1 MERDEQAPIL
11 GDTGEIL
18 SSEPIPEILPPPVLE
33 NRLLGHCKLLR
44 KLGQGGMGAVW
55 LARHQTLEKDVAV
68 KVLPSGFASDKDA
81 LGRFLREARSAAR
94 LEHPNVVQVLD
105 AGSEDGI
112 HFIVMQLVDG
122 TDLEKLLKKKGRFQV
137 ADSLA
142 IAKRVALALGAA
154 HDLGI
159 VHRDIKPA
167 NIMLTKA
174 GRIMVTDFGLAREVA
189 GGASIT
195 NSQEAIGTPQ
205 YIAPEQARGEAVD
218 GRSDLYSLGGTLYT
232 LLSGKSPFTGK
243 SPMSIALKHA
253 SPDEKPNPL
262 REHVPD
268 LPEDVEALVAKLMAK
283 KPADR
288 FQNSGELVRAIDL
301 IKGGRASLISTSQ
314 DRVSP
319 GTRRKLL
326 LAGGAAGL
334 GILLLVGL
342 LIALLGPS
350 SAERAF
356 RQAGSAMTDPEKIAL
371 YRQVVERFPGTPWA
385 DQAAARAKI
394 LKRSLL
400 DRDLTSIKLA
410 GLEGKVPL
418 KDLITRI
425 DLLRPTYPQ
434 DAKSIDA
441 MELTLH
447 RLRVTARTRDF
458 GEALRTHKPEEKG
471 ERFKEFIAPELM
483 KKTGEGWVMFTLRL
497 LLGGMA
503 GAGIRVE
510 EFDLEPNGMTLESR
524 KESVVPVKAIVHNN
538 KSRERSPHKLTIRW
552 IWQEGDWYLADKGI
566 QEEK

>member
-1 MERDEQAPIL
+1 MDSGTEPAPISDS
-11 GDTGEIL
+11 GPT
-18 SSEPIPEILPPPVLE
+18 PIPEILPPPELE
-33 NRLLGHCKLLR
+33 NRVLGHCKLLR

-68 KVLPSGFASDKDA
+68 KVLPPGFGTDKEA

-122 TDLEKLLKKKGRFQV
+122 TDLDKLLKKKGRFPV

-154 HDLGI
+154 HDLGL

-174 GRIMVTDFGLAREVA
+174 GRIMVTDFGLARDVA
-189 GGASIT
+189 GSSSIT

-205 YIAPEQARGEAVD
+205 YIAPEQARGEKVD

-232 LLSGKSPFTGK
+232 LLTGKSPFTGK

-253 SPDEKPNPL
+253 SPDEKPKPI

-268 LPEDVEALVAKLMAK
+268 LPPEVDALVAKLMAK

-288 FQNSGELVRAIDL
+288 YQDSKELVHAIDL
-301 IKGGRASLISTSQ
+301 IKGGQASIVSTSQ
-314 DRVSP
+314 DKVSP
-319 GTRRKLL
+319 ATRRKLL
-326 LAGGAAGL
+326 LIGGAVAL
-334 GILLLVGL
+334 GALVLVVLLF
-342 LIALLGPS
+342 ALLGPGP
-350 SAERAF
+350 AERAF
-356 RQAGSAMTDPEKIAL
+356 RQAGTAMTDPEKIAQ
-371 YRQVVERFPGTPWA
+371 YRQVVERFPGTTWA
-385 DQAAARAKI
+385 DQAAAQAKTLQRA
-394 LKRSLL
+394 LL
-400 DRDLTSIKLA
+400 ERELTSIKVA
-410 GLEGKVPL
+410 GLEGKTSL
-418 KDLITRI
+418 KELITRI
-425 DLLRPTYPQ
+425 DLLRPKYPQ
-434 DAKSIDA
+434 DLKAIDA

-447 RLRVTARTRDF
+447 RLRATARTRDF

-471 ERFKEFIAPELM
+471 ERFKEFISPEAM
-483 KKTGEGWVMFTLRL
+483 KKTGEGWVMFGLRI
-497 LLGGMA
+497 LLGGIS

-510 EFDLEPNGMTLESR
+510 EFDVDAAGVTVESR
-524 KESVVPVKAIVHNN
+524 KDAIVPVKLGVHNN
-538 KSRERSPHKLTIRW
+538 KSKERSTHKLTIHW
-552 IWQEGDWYLADKGI
+552 IFQEGDWYLADKGI